1 MSSSQNH
8 PMRVLVCS
16 TAGAGHF
23 SPLLPM
29 ARACAAA
36 GHQLLVAAP
45 ASFSD
50 TVASSGLVHAPF
62 DDVPAEVMGPIFGR
76 LPSLSH
82 DEANRVVIADIFGRL
97 DAQAALP
104 GMRDIVN
111 DWGPDLILR
120 EPCEFASLAL
130 ARQRG
135 IAHATVAIGVRAMT
149 DVVAD
154 MVAAPLRELDELI
167 GLPHGSCD
175 VAMRTTTM
183 FSTVPELLDGSS
195 SASTHRYRND
205 PANAIGQLPPAWG
218 DPNHPLVYVSF
229 GSVAGSLTSFKDLYR
244 SILDV
249 LADQPIRVLLT
260 TGHGLDP
267 ADLGA
272 APANFRVEQ
281 WWPQADV
288 MPHAAAVIGHGGFGT
303 TMSSLAAGVPQIV
316 LPLFSLD
323 QRLNAERIGA
333 IGAGLA
339 LEPGEETMHVLPEA
353 VRRVLS
359 DTSFKDAAAAAANEI
374 AELAP
379 ASQMVPLLESLVAFN
394 RGTAATAT
402 ATATEK
408 TP

>member
-1 MSSSQNH
+1 
-8 PMRVLVCS
+8 MRVLVCS

-23 SPLLPM
+23 SPLLPL

-45 ASFSD
+45 TSFSD
-50 TVASSGLVHAPF
+50 TVTSSGLEHAPF
-62 DDVPAEVMGPIFGR
+62 DDVPTEVMGPIFGR

-82 DEANRVVIADIFGRL
+82 DEANRVVIAEIFGRL

-130 ARQRG
+130 ARQRN

-149 DVVAD
+149 DAVTD
-154 MVAAPLRELDELI
+154 IVAAPLRELDELI
-167 GLPHGSCD
+167 DLPHGSCD
-175 VAMRTTTM
+175 VAMRTAQM
-183 FSTVPELLDGSS
+183 FSTVPQLFDGPSS
-195 SASTHRYRND
+195 PSTHRYRDD
-205 PANAIGQLPPAWG
+205 PANATGQLPPAWG
-218 DPNHPLVYVSF
+218 DQNHPLVYVSF
-229 GSVAGSLTSFKDLYR
+229 GSVAGSLASFKDLYG
-244 SILDV
+244 SILSV
-249 LADQPIRVLLT
+249 LADQPVRVLLT

-272 APANFRVEQ
+272 VPANARVEQ

-303 TMSSLAAGVPQIV
+303 TMSALAAGVPQII

-323 QRLNAERIGA
+323 QRLNAERLGA

-339 LEPGEETMHVLPEA
+339 LEPGDETMRVLPNA
-353 VRRVLS
+353 VRSVLT
-359 DTSFKDAAAAAANEI
+359 DTSYKDAAAAAASQI
-374 AELAP
+374 AELPP
-379 ASQMVPLLESLVAFN
+379 AEQMVPLLESLAAHH
-394 RGTAATAT
+394 RGTTTSLA
-402 ATATEK
+402 
-408 TP
+408 